1 MAPKR
6 LAKAPTP
13 PTKTSAAPVSSASS
27 AKNVAARRLAT
38 GAMIGAAIGFAGHL
52 THVELSQAGTASG
65 ADPSKEYEFPN
76 DLKMHGNFMSM
87 RAFQSGFMN
96 SSAVANLAGLSG
108 LTKAVAG
115 LFNVEGPSITSIGS
129 ITSQRGVVRLPLP
142 ANLSNDLDPTYSE
155 SSLTAAF
162 TGAVSAAAEARL
174 NKASVATPKAAGQ
187 AAAAGAIA
195 ASAANLALGA
205 YAKTINP
212 MNVVLFT
219 GMPFRQ
225 YSYTWKLSPRNKDE
239 SDKIRDLVRYLQWCS
254 VPAYFAGG
262 TLLDYTHYFQ
272 ISIHNDRYL
281 QKFQPAVIERINVNY
296 HGQGAFYKRG
306 DSNQSDPAP
315 AEVELQ
321 INFKEIVIVTKD
333 NLNSGGEGPG

>member
-1 MAPKR
+1 MVYSLLGGALVR
-6 LAKAPTP
+6 GGARALAALRGRSGSFSRT
-13 PTKTSAAPVSSASS
+13 TKLG
-27 AKNVAARRLAT
+27 VAGLV
-38 GAMIGAAIGFAGHL
+38 GVGAALVATVVH
-52 THVELSQAGTASG
+52 ERLSQAGTANG
-65 ADPSKEYEFPN
+65 ADPAKSYKFPN
-76 DLKMHGNFMSM
+76 DLEMHGNFMSM

-108 LTKAVAG
+108 IGNLFKAFG
-115 LFNVEGPSITSIGS
+115 SEISIGS
-129 ITSQRGVVRLPLP
+129 ITSQRGVVSLPLP
-142 ANLSNDLDPTYSE
+142 ANLSNDLDPTY
-155 SSLTAAF
+155 
-162 TGAVSAAAEARL
+162 AEASLKEKAMQVL
-174 NKASVATPKAAGQ
+174 NGIPGAASTLAKAIGAGASVA
-187 AAAAGAIA
+187 
-195 ASAANLALGA
+195 SAA

-254 VPAYFAGG
+254 VPAFDLNGL
-262 TLLDYTHYFQ
+262 LLDYPHYFQ
-272 ISIHNDRYL
+272 ISIHNDGYL

-321 INFKEIVIVTKD
+321 INFKEVVIITKD
-333 NLNSGGEGPG
+333 NLSSGGEGPG

>member
-1 MAPKR
+1 MVVSLLVSGGAR
-6 LAKAPTP
+6 ALAALRGRTGSFSRT
-13 PTKTSAAPVSSASS
+13 TKFAAAGLVGVASAL
-27 AKNVAARRLAT
+27 VATAVHER
-38 GAMIGAAIGFAGHL
+38 
-52 THVELSQAGTASG
+52 LSQAGTASG
-65 ADPSKEYEFPN
+65 ADPAKSYKFPN
-76 DLKMHGNFMSM
+76 DLEMHGNFMSM

-96 SSAVANLAGLSG
+96 SSAVANLAGISG
-108 LTKAVAG
+108 ISNLFKAFG
-115 LFNVEGPSITSIGS
+115 GSGISIGS
-129 ITSQRGVVRLPLP
+129 ITSQRGVVSLPLP
-142 ANLSNDLDPTYSE
+142 ANLSNDLDPTY
-155 SSLTAAF
+155 
-162 TGAVSAAAEARL
+162 AEASL
-174 NKASVATPKAAGQ
+174 KEEALKLLPGAASTLAKAIGTGASVA
-187 AAAAGAIA
+187 
-195 ASAANLALGA
+195 SAA

-262 TLLDYTHYFQ
+262 VLLDYPHYFQ
-272 ISIHNDRYL
+272 ISIHKDGYL

-321 INFKEIVIVTKD
+321 INFKEVVIITKD

>member
-1 MAPKR
+1 MVGRVALIPKPKPNAR
-6 LAKAPTP
+6 G
-13 PTKTSAAPVSSASS
+13 TSAPRG
-27 AKNVAARRLAT
+27 AKVKAAKRMAT

-52 THVELSQAGTASG
+52 THVELSQAGTASA

-115 LFNVEGPSITSIGS
+115 LFDVQETSITSIGS

-162 TGAVSAAAEARL
+162 AGAVSAGAGAVL
-174 NKASVATPKAAGQ
+174 NKASAATPKAAGQ
-187 AAAAGAIA
+187 AAAVGAA
-195 ASAANLALGA
+195 AAAATNLALGA

-262 TLLDYTHYFQ
+262 VLLDYPHYFQ
-272 ISIHNDRYL
+272 ISIYKDSYL

-321 INFKEIVIVTKD
+321 INFKEVIIVTKD

>member
-1 MAPKR
+1 
-6 LAKAPTP
+6 
-13 PTKTSAAPVSSASS
+13 
-27 AKNVAARRLAT
+27 
-38 GAMIGAAIGFAGHL
+38 
-52 THVELSQAGTASG
+52 
-65 ADPSKEYEFPN
+65 
-76 DLKMHGNFMSM
+76 MSM

-115 LFNVEGPSITSIGS
+115 LFNVQETSITSIGS

-162 TGAVSAAAEARL
+162 TGAVSAAAAARL

-187 AAAAGAIA
+187 AAAVGAA
-195 ASAANLALGA
+195 AAAATNLALGA

-262 TLLDYTHYFQ
+262 VLLDYPHYFQ
-272 ISIHNDRYL
+272 ISIHKDSYL